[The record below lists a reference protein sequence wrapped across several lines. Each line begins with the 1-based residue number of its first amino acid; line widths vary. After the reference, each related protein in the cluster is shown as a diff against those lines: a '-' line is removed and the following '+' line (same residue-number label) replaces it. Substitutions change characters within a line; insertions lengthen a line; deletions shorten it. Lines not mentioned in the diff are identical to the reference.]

1 MKVRKILFHCVY
13 PNNLLTTS
21 DAKTRR
27 TFREWL
33 TAFIENDE
41 AAYYQELYE
50 AQAEDDDF
58 MSTRRLDSDHEDGYY
73 DDLEFDIDEGMLE
86 GLLIVG
92 LAATLLVLVYIR
104 QQQQRNRQNQ
114 NAANQ
119 ANGNGGNV
127 NANANANNANGNAN
141 ANVNPNA
148 DGNADNDRGF
158 FPRPGDPEFGQWVA
172 GGVGH

>member
-1 MKVRKILFHCVY
+1 MFLE
-13 PNNLLTTS
+13 
-21 DAKTRR
+21 AKPRR
-27 TFREWL
+27 TFTEWL
-33 TAFIENDE
+33 SAFIENDE

-50 AQAEDDDF
+50 AHAEDEDF
-58 MSTRRLDSDHEDGYY
+58 MRTRGLESDHEDGYY

-119 ANGNGGNV
+119 ANVNG
-127 NANANANNANGNAN
+127 NANANANVNGNAN
-141 ANVNPNA
+141 A
-148 DGNADNDRGF
+148 GNDRGL